1 MRRWTLLAAACAA
14 LGAGPAPTV
23 AVGKT
28 HPAAAA
34 NGLSAKQMAAID
46 RYVTAEMARQRIP
59 GVEIGI
65 YENGRGVLEKG
76 YGLADIEWG
85 APVTAD
91 TLMQSGSVGKQF
103 AATAIMMLVE
113 QHKIGLDDSIRK
125 YFPDAPESWQAIKIK
140 NLLSHTAG
148 LAEYEEGALAEPGGE
163 FDLTRNFTE
172 DQLVA
177 KVEKLP
183 IEYKVGESWDYR
195 NTDYLLLGIIIHRV
209 TGQFYGDYLHDH
221 IFAPLGMTH
230 TRIISDTDIIPGRAS
245 GYEING
251 GKLKNQAWVSATFN
265 STADGTLYFNVRDLE
280 HWDRAL
286 YGGSLISQASL
297 AQMWTPFPLNDGK
310 PNPAGYG
317 FAWGKSEMNGHRVI
331 SHSGAWQGFT
341 CQIARYVDDKL
352 TVVVLTNLDAGHAR
366 PGAIQQVVAGL
377 VRPALMPALHPALE
391 DHDPALGE
399 RLRRI
404 LIAAS
409 AGKDVGAEFAA
420 KAHYKFEAIDGP
432 EFSAELPKAWAASP
446 MRLIRRS
453 DTDGVTGVAYRVGPP
468 GDTRVLQARLD
479 ASGKLLAFAVLAD
492 PDNR

>member
-1 MRRWTLLAAACAA
+1 MGRWILAAATCAA
-14 LGAGPAPTV
+14 LILGAAPAL
-23 AVGKT
+23 ASGKVG
-28 HPAAAA
+28 AAARA
-34 NGLSAKQMAAID
+34 SGLSAKQVAAID
-46 RYVTAEMARQRIP
+46 RYVTAERARQRIP
-59 GVEIGI
+59 GIEIGI
-65 YENGRGVLEKG
+65 YENGRAVLEKG
-76 YGLADIEWG
+76 YGLADIEWQ

-103 AATAIMMLVE
+103 TATAIMMLVE
-113 QHKIGLDDSIRK
+113 QHKIGLEDSIRK

-148 LAEYEEGALAEPGGE
+148 LSEYEDGALEEPGGE

-230 TRIISDTDIIPGRAS
+230 TRVISDTDIIPNRAS
-245 GYEING
+245 GYEIKG
-251 GKLKNQAWVSATFN
+251 GVLKNQAWVSATFN

-286 YGGSLISQASL
+286 YGDALVSQATL
-297 AQMWTPFPLNDGK
+297 NLMWTPFLLNDGK
-310 PNPAGYG
+310 PNPVGYG
-317 FAWGKSEMNGHRVI
+317 FAWVKGDMNGHRVI

-341 CQIARYVDDKL
+341 CQIARFVDDKL
-352 TVVVLTNLDAGHAR
+352 TVVVLTNLDADHAR
-366 PGAIQQVVAGL
+366 PIAIQQVVAGL
-377 VRPALMPALHPALE
+377 VRPALMPALHPVIE
-391 DHDPALGE
+391 DKDPGLGE

-404 LIAAS
+404 LIDAA
-409 AGKDVGAEFAA
+409 AGKDTGTAFAA
-420 KAHYKFEAIDGP
+420 KAGYKFDASDGP
-432 EFSAELPKAWAASP
+432 EFAAQLPKAWAAAP
-446 MRLIRRS
+446 MRLIRQANK
-453 DTDGVTGVAYRVGPP
+453 DGVNVVAYRLGPEN
-468 GDTRVLQARLD
+468 DTRVLQARLD
-479 ASGKLLAFAVLAD
+479 ASGKLLAFSIVPD
-492 PDNR
+492 PDDR

>member
-1 MRRWTLLAAACAA
+1 MRLWILAAMACAA
-14 LGAGPAPTV
+14 LSAGAAPAQ
-23 AVGKT
+23 AEGKA
-28 HPAAAA
+28 HLAAAA
-34 NGLSAKQMAAID
+34 HGLSAKQVAAID

-59 GVEIGI
+59 GVEIGV
-65 YENGRGVLEKG
+65 YEDGRAVLEKG
-76 YGLADIEWG
+76 YGLADIEWR

-125 YFPDAPESWQAIKIK
+125 YFPDAPESWQAIKVK

-148 LAEYEEGALAEPGGE
+148 LSEYEEGALGEPGGE

-172 DQLVA
+172 DELVA

-183 IEYKVGESWDYR
+183 IEYKVGESWAYR
-195 NTDYLLLGIIIHRV
+195 NTDYLLLGVIIHKI
-209 TGQFYGDYLHDH
+209 TGQFYGDYLHDR

-230 TRIISDTDIIPGRAS
+230 TRVISDTDIIPDRAS
-245 GYEING
+245 GYEIRG

-280 HWDRAL
+280 RWDRAL
-286 YGGSLISQASL
+286 YGDSPVSQATL

-317 FAWGKSEMNGHRVI
+317 FAWFHGDVNGHRMI
-331 SHSGAWQGFT
+331 NHGGAWQGFT

-352 TVVVLTNLDAGHAR
+352 TVVVLTNLDSGHAR

-377 VRPALMPALHPALE
+377 VRPALMPPLHPPIE
-391 DHDPALGE
+391 DKDPALGE

-404 LIAAS
+404 LAAAA
-409 AGKDVGAEFAA
+409 AGQDVGAEIAA
-420 KAHYKFEAIDGP
+420 KAKYKFNPDAGQELA
-432 EFSAELPKAWAASP
+432 AKLPKGWAASP
-446 MRLIRRS
+446 MRLIRRE
-453 DTDGVTGVAYRVGPP
+453 DKDGVTQVAYRIGPP
-468 GDTRVLQARLD
+468 GDTRVLQARLES
-479 ASGKLLAFAVLAD
+479 SGKLLGSIVAPD
-492 PDNR
+492 PDSR